1 MCQSRSTHDWRSLT
15 ARPVPSTSHL
25 LRQAPGREE
34 RGKLRLTVSASRP
47 RERPYRSW
55 VFVPSQG
62 GADMT
67 KAVGRRPDE
76 SSDEQTQQ
84 RGPESWALAAV
95 LVIVLLG
102 AIGLLVVAGAA

>member
-1 MCQSRSTHDWRSLT
+1 
-15 ARPVPSTSHL
+15 
-25 LRQAPGREE
+25 
-34 RGKLRLTVSASRP
+34 
-47 RERPYRSW
+47 
-55 VFVPSQG
+55 
-62 GADMT
+62 MT